1 LLVELWDND
10 DRETPMEDYPG
21 YLGYS
26 YDGDFHAE
34 TELAPLSDFDFRKYS
49 ELVDECGGERRLN
62 VVLPSGPITIL
73 FNAYDDIANIL
84 DQLPTVNVRLDNSP
98 DDSPASGSLCVFFI
112 ADGVSETELTV
123 SVSALAETLK
133 SDLTSLE
140 KTAQGGT
147 TLA

>member
-1 LLVELWDND
+1 MGQQRSRNPNGRVP
-10 DRETPMEDYPG
+10 TG

-34 TELAPLSDFDFRKYS
+34 SELSPLLDFDFRKYN

-62 VVLPSGPITIL
+62 VILPSGPITIL

-84 DQLPTVNVRLDNSP
+84 DRLPTVNVRLDNFP

-112 ADGVSETELTV
+112 ADGVSETELKV
-123 SVSALAETLK
+123 KVSALAEALK
-133 SDLTSLE
+133 SDLASLE
-140 KTAQGGT
+140 KTAQGGS